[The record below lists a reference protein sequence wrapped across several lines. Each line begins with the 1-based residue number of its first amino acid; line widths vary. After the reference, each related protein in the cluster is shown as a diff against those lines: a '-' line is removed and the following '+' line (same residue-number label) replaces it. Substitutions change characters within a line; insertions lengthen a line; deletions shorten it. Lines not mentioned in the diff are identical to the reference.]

1 MSTQFYTQ
9 DQPATSQPG
18 TRRAPRP
25 HRDGP
30 SWYRIAAVIIGAV
43 AAAALIVLAISG
55 LTGSSH
61 PAPAPRATA
70 SQPASP
76 AQPSAN
82 PAQPSAPAANPAQ
95 PTTPAVPPSA
105 AVKTLQQQLG
115 QLNYYEGPV
124 DGIMG
129 PQTTAAV
136 KDLQRQAGLPQTG
149 TMNPAT
155 QAALARYLAHG
166 NNQMAGEPARTTQ
179 RPEAGGHHP
188 RPRPL
193 PVHTAPPASPGAV
206 SEGSPNATSTPC
218 SSRFSNG
225 DFIRVSPLGRRIARR
240 QSRWRQRRGGLR
252 WLTRRSCG
260 KT

>member
-76 AQPSAN
+76 AQPSA
-82 PAQPSAPAANPAQ
+82 PAANPAQ

-129 PQTTAAV
+129 PQTTAAI
-136 KDLQRQAGLPQTG
+136 KDCSAR
-149 TMNPAT
+149 PAC
-155 QAALARYLAHG
+155 
-166 NNQMAGEPARTTQ
+166 
-179 RPEAGGHHP
+179 P
-188 RPRPL
+188 RP
-193 PVHTAPPASPGAV
+193 AP
-206 SEGSPNATSTPC
+206 
-218 SSRFSNG
+218 
-225 DFIRVSPLGRRIARR
+225 
-240 QSRWRQRRGGLR
+240 
-252 WLTRRSCG
+252 
-260 KT
+260 

>member
-9 DQPATSQPG
+9 DQPATSQQD
-18 TRRAPRP
+18 TSRAPRP
-25 HRDGP
+25 HRGGP
-30 SWYRIAAVIIGAV
+30 SWYRIAAIAIGAV

-55 LTGSSH
+55 LTGGSH
-61 PAPAPRATA
+61 PAPASAPRVGT

-82 PAQPSAPAANPAQ
+82 PAQPSAPTANPAQ

-115 QLNYYEGPV
+115 QLNYYKGPV

-129 PQTTAAV
+129 PQTIAAV

-166 NNQMAGEPARTTQ
+166 NNQMAG
-179 RPEAGGHHP
+179 
-188 RPRPL
+188 
-193 PVHTAPPASPGAV
+193 
-206 SEGSPNATSTPC
+206 
-218 SSRFSNG
+218 
-225 DFIRVSPLGRRIARR
+225 
-240 QSRWRQRRGGLR
+240 
-252 WLTRRSCG
+252 
-260 KT
+260 

>member
-9 DQPATSQPG
+9 DQPATSQPAA
-18 TRRAPRP
+18 RHP

-55 LTGSSH
+55 LTGGSH

-76 AQPSAN
+76 AQPS
-82 PAQPSAPAANPAQ
+82 ANPAQ

-149 TMNPAT
+149 TMTPAT

-166 NNQMAGEPARTTQ
+166 NNQMAG
-179 RPEAGGHHP
+179 
-188 RPRPL
+188 
-193 PVHTAPPASPGAV
+193 
-206 SEGSPNATSTPC
+206 
-218 SSRFSNG
+218 
-225 DFIRVSPLGRRIARR
+225 
-240 QSRWRQRRGGLR
+240 
-252 WLTRRSCG
+252 
-260 KT
+260 

>member
-9 DQPATSQPG
+9 DQPATSPRD

-30 SWYRIAAVIIGAV
+30 SWYRIAAIAIGAV
-43 AAAALIVLAISG
+43 AAAALIVLAVSG
-55 LTGSSH
+55 LTRSH
-61 PAPAPRATA
+61 PAPAPAPRATA
-70 SQPASP
+70 SQPAAP
-76 AQPSAN
+76 AAPSAN
-82 PAQPSAPAANPAQ
+82 PAQPSANPAQ

-115 QLNYYEGPV
+115 QLNYYEGPA

-129 PQTTAAV
+129 PQTIAAV

-166 NNQMAGEPARTTQ
+166 NNQMAG
-179 RPEAGGHHP
+179 
-188 RPRPL
+188 
-193 PVHTAPPASPGAV
+193 
-206 SEGSPNATSTPC
+206 
-218 SSRFSNG
+218 
-225 DFIRVSPLGRRIARR
+225 
-240 QSRWRQRRGGLR
+240 
-252 WLTRRSCG
+252 
-260 KT
+260 